1 MRHAHHLFEKSE
13 KRCAGRTLQRA
24 FPPLLAGEG
33 WGGGATLHFKADFS
47 LKTDCVSPTLTLP
60 RKRGREYFCTMYL
73 RNRKN
78 GGRNIFRLPEN
89 PASRSGTCR
98 DAVQTIH
105 RQARQQ
111 DEKCRHSHICGNDG
125 VVVLGQ
131 IDDALWGIIAA
142 SAWRWRLC
150 PVCSCPQSRHWFC
163 PDARTTRRR
172 PLG

>member
-24 FPPLLAGEG
+24 FLLLAGRLG
-33 WGGGATLHFKADFS
+33 WGCNAAFQSGFFFKNGLRFPHPD
-47 LKTDCVSPTLTLP
+47 LP
-60 RKRGREYFCTMYL
+60 VNGREYFCTMYL